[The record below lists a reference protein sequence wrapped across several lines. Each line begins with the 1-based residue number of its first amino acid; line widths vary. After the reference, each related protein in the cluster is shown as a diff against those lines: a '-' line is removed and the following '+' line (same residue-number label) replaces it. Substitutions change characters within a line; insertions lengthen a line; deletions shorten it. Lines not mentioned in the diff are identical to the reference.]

1 MKFTQYNTFLAA
13 SVLTLCSFTSLNAVA
28 ADAPDLFKRC
38 AQDSLNPAQARGR
51 DLWAKTCKYISQR
64 DYDYLLYDDDGKLRA
79 RPKYPSFF
87 KPNDFSQW
95 FRAPIVSGSSCSVG
109 IYTHVVNC
117 VSSCYTPDQKLLF
130 AEGEFTIFDAVS
142 QKIQR
147 IVTLSDAAELNNLA
161 YTVKDVEAYSESITD
176 IVHDIRVLNM
186 ASGGQ
191 LKVTE
196 NHPLLVSTGH
206 MKTADNISVGE
217 SLIYQDGNYDV
228 ITSIDDI
235 DFYGKVYNVQPDAS
249 DASLN
254 GQIVVAQGYLSGSM
268 YYQNEGAD
276 LTNRLLLRSNI
287 PDSLL

>member
-1 MKFTQYNTFLAA
+1 M
-13 SVLTLCSFTSLNAVA
+13 
-28 ADAPDLFKRC
+28 
-38 AQDSLNPAQARGR
+38 
-51 DLWAKTCKYISQR
+51 
-64 DYDYLLYDDDGKLRA
+64 
-79 RPKYPSFF
+79 
-87 KPNDFSQW
+87 
-95 FRAPIVSGSSCSVG
+95 
-109 IYTHVVNC
+109 
-117 VSSCYTPDQKLLF
+117 
-130 AEGEFTIFDAVS
+130 
-142 QKIQR
+142 
-147 IVTLSDAAELNNLA
+147 TLSDAAELNNLA